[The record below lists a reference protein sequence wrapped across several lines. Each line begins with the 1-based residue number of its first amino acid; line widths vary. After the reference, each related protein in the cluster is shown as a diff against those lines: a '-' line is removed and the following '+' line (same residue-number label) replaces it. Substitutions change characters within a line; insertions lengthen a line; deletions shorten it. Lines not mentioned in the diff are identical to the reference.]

1 MECHTLRGEKF
12 AGDVIDAQSE
22 AKKPRS
28 PKPSFARLSVP
39 LPCPATELVN
49 DNGGFMRAYQVSQT
63 GISPE
68 IVDLTR
74 PEPAQ
79 GEVGVKIA
87 TCGLNFA
94 DLLMQTGQYQ
104 DTPPVPFTL
113 GMEIA
118 GTIESLGAGVTE
130 PKIGTRVAIFGGQGG
145 LAEYGCFDARAAL
158 PIPDNMS
165 MAEAAAFQIAYG
177 TSHVAL
183 EYRAKLKAGETL
195 LVLGAAGGVG
205 LTAVEIGKLMGAT
218 VIAVARG
225 EDKLEVARQ
234 AGADH
239 LIDAGIDD
247 LRGALKALGGVDVV
261 YDPVGGDLFKAAFR
275 ACNPEARI
283 LSIGFA
289 SGEVPKVQT
298 NHLLVKNIDVMGFYW
313 GGYMKF
319 KPEVITDSLAQLFAW
334 FEAGKLKPHVS
345 HILPFEQAAE
355 GMELLRT
362 RKSTGKVVIEIA
374 PE

>member
-1 MECHTLRGEKF
+1 
-12 AGDVIDAQSE
+12 
-22 AKKPRS
+22 
-28 PKPSFARLSVP
+28 
-39 LPCPATELVN
+39 
-49 DNGGFMRAYQVSQT
+49 MRAFQVSEI
-63 GISPE
+63 GSPAAMA
-68 IVDLTR
+68 VLDR
-74 PEPAQ
+74 PEPAP
-79 GEVGVKIA
+79 GEVRLKIA

-104 DTPPVPFTL
+104 DTPPAPFTL
-113 GMEIA
+113 GMEVA
-118 GTIESLGAGVTE
+118 GTIDALGAGVQGLKT
-130 PKIGTRVAIFGGQGG
+130 GTRVAVFGGQGG
-145 LAEYGCFDARAAL
+145 LAEYGCYDARVAIE
-158 PIPDNMS
+158 IPAGMS
-165 MAEAAAFQIAYG
+165 MQEAAAFQIAYG

-183 EYRAKLKAGETL
+183 GYRANLKAGETL

-225 EDKLEVARQ
+225 ADKLEVARK

-239 LIDAGIDD
+239 VIDAGHED

-275 ACNPEARI
+275 ACKPEARI

-289 SGEVPKVQT
+289 SGDVPNVPT
-298 NHLLVKNIDVMGFYW
+298 NHLLVKNITVMGFYW

-319 KPEVITDSLAQLFAW
+319 KPAVIADSLRELFAW
-334 FEAGKLKPHVS
+334 YDAGKLHPHVS
-345 HILPFEQAAE
+345 HVLPLEQAGE
-355 GMELLRT
+355 GIELLRT